1 MNREDI
7 AALRKAFPQ
16 YLKCL
21 DECEKKLEKGHYY
34 DAISDVRRILKNE
47 YTRAQEYARAGKI
60 ARDSALIQSTKEI
73 LLQFEKVEAAKAFKK
88 LGGTVKKE
96 LFGAWRRNR
105 MTSWVL
111 KSLNPVL
118 ESQLGF
124 KVPEKFIDY
133 ATTAATFCSG
143 LVTNKDLRQQTID
156 AVKTWFWGGEKRKC
170 VAEACA
176 KIKEKTCGF
185 WGWAKNAARGIFS
198 RSENRQKLSAGH

>member
-7 AALRKAFPQ
+7 VALRKAFPNQ
-16 YLKCL
+16 VKDLDKCENNLK
-21 DECEKKLEKGHYY
+21 KGNYY
-34 DAISDVRRILKNE
+34 AAIDGVRSVLQAE

-105 MTSWVL
+105 MTSWLL

-118 ESQLGF
+118 ESQFGF

-156 AVKTWFWGGEKRKC
+156 AVKTWFWGGEKRKR

-176 KIKEKTCGF
+176 KIKEKACGF

>member
-21 DECEKKLEKGHYY
+21 DECEKKLEKGRYY

-60 ARDSALIQSTKEI
+60 ARESSLIQSSKEI
-73 LLQFEKVEAAKAFKK
+73 LLQFEKVEAAKAAKNLAGVAKK
-88 LGGTVKKE
+88 QLLVT
-96 LFGAWRRNR
+96 WRRNR
-105 MTSWVL
+105 ITAWVL
-111 KSLNPVL
+111 KSLNHVS
-118 ESQLGF
+118 EYMFGV
-124 KVPEKFIDY
+124 KAPEKFIDY
-133 ATTAATFCSG
+133 ATTAATFCSE
-143 LVTNKDLRQQTID
+143 LVTNKNYRRQTID
-156 AVKTWFWGGEKRKC
+156 AVKTWFWGGEKRKR

-176 KIKEKTCGF
+176 KIKEKACGF